1 MRKETVFLLVVCYV
15 AFHLSQLSL
24 EDLVA
29 HLESGKQIVAGV
41 LADPI
46 GKGQE
51 FYDGLVQTGAAR
63 FLAFAAASKLISWHF
78 KRSATSRKIAADK
91 RAK

>member
-1 MRKETVFLLVVCYV
+1 MRKETAFLLVICYV

-51 FYDGLVQTGAAR
+51 YYDRLVQTGASK

-91 RAK
+91 KAK

>member
-1 MRKETVFLLVVCYV
+1 MRKETAFLLVVCYV

-51 FYDGLVQTGAAR
+51 FYDGLVQTGAAK
-63 FLAFAAASKLISWHF
+63 FLAFAASKLISWHF

-91 RAK
+91 KAK